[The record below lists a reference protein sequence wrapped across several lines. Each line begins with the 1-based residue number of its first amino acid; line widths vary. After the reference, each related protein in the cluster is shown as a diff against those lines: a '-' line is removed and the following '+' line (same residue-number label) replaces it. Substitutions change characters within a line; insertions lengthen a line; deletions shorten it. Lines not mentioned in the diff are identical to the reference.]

1 MVRVF
6 HPKAAEYTFFS
17 SLHETFWRI
26 GHILGYKTSLGK
38 KKKMLLNNKWIT
50 EEIKEESR
58 SYLETYENENMT
70 IQYLCVC

>member
-38 KKKMLLNNKWIT
+38 KKKC
-50 EEIKEESR
+50 
-58 SYLETYENENMT
+58 YLTTNGSLKKSKRKAEVT
-70 IQYLCVC
+70 